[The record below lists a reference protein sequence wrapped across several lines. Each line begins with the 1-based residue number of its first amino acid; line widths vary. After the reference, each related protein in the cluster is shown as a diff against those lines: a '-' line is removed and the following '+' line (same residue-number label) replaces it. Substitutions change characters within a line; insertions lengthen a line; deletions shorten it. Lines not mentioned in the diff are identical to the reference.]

1 MPEYLCISI
10 RFLDGAFHGR
20 ADQGEPEWPPSPLRL
35 YQAIV
40 AASAAHWNER
50 RGLRHAEPALRW
62 FEQLPPPTIAAPPA
76 REAQGYRLYIP
87 DNVGDLVGKSLSRA
101 GEGSIADYRTEK
113 AIRPLIV
120 PDETAVH
127 FVWNLANAPIGFAE
141 HREVLFAAVRSI
153 THVGWGVDLVVADAS
168 VVDEASAM
176 KLPGER
182 WQPAT
187 DGTDTS
193 LRTPRAGTLED
204 LNRRHHAFL
213 NRVTSNGSFAPVPP
227 LTVFGITDYR
237 SGSEAPRF
245 PCAVFVL
252 RMPDDS
258 GFRAFDAARRGLHV
272 AGMFR
277 HAASRP
283 EISRCIG
290 WSDEAARRIILGH
303 AETPGAQHQPVE
315 GARIAFLPLPSIEM
329 REGQQRVVGNIR
341 RVLVTA
347 RGSLAPQEFR
357 RFTQRLDGQ
366 ELTNEKTHETA
377 ALIFRHGES
386 DGAIRP
392 YLEKSATWAT
402 VTPVI
407 LPGYDDPRKL
417 RQRLSANGAQ
427 PLSVEEKTEILRKLD
442 ERIEHLLRKAIRQ
455 SGFSEVM
462 AHDAELDWRSSGFWP
477 GVQLASQYAVPEQH
491 RRYRRLHVRIT
502 WRSSDGQIIKV
513 PGPICIGGGR
523 HSGLGLFAAFDDMIQ
538 IARNQSRL

>member
-1 MPEYLCISI
+1 MSDYLCISI

-40 AASAAHWNER
+40 AASAACWNER
-50 RGLRHAEPALRW
+50 RGLRHAEPALQW
-62 FEQLPPPTIAAPPA
+62 FEKLLPPVIAAPPA
-76 REAQGYRLYIP
+76 REAQGYRLYVP
-87 DNVGDLVGKSLSRA
+87 DNVGDLVGKSLSRG

-113 AIRPLIV
+113 AVRPLTV

-127 FVWNLANAPIGFAE
+127 YVWNLADAPIGFAE

-153 THVGWGVDLVVADAS
+153 MHVGWGVDLVVADAA
-168 VVDEASAM
+168 VLDEADTA

-182 WQPAT
+182 WQPVT
-187 DGTDTS
+187 DGTGTP
-193 LRTPRAGTLED
+193 LRTPRTDTLED

-213 NRVTSNGSFAPVPP
+213 NRVTSNGGFAPVPP

-252 RMPDDS
+252 RKPDDS

-277 HAASRP
+277 HAARRP
-283 EISRCIG
+283 EIARSIG
-290 WSDEAARRIILGH
+290 WSEEAARRIILGH
-303 AETPGAQHQPVE
+303 AETPGTQHQPVE

-329 REGQQRVVGNIR
+329 REGKQRVVGNIR

-347 RGSLAPQEFR
+347 RGSLSPQEFR
-357 RFTQRLDGQ
+357 QFTQRLDGQ
-366 ELTNEKTHETA
+366 ELTDEKTQETA
-377 ALIFRHGES
+377 AIIFRHGEN

-417 RQRLSANGAQ
+417 RQRLNANVSP
-427 PLSVEEKTEILRKLD
+427 PLTAEGKAELLRKLD
-442 ERIEHLLRKAIRQ
+442 QRIEMLLRKAIRQ
-455 SGFSEVM
+455 AGFPEAM
-462 AHDAELDWRSSGFWP
+462 AQHAELDWRSSGFWP
-477 GVQLASQYAVPEQH
+477 GVPLASQYAVPEQH

-502 WRSSDGQIIKV
+502 WRSADSLAMKV
-513 PGPICIGGGR
+513 SGPICIGGGKY
-523 HSGLGLFAAFDDMIQ
+523 SGLGIFAALYDTI
-538 IARNQSRL
+538 

>member
-40 AASAAHWNER
+40 AASAARWNER
-50 RGLRHAEPALRW
+50 RGLRHAETALRW

-76 REAQGYRLYIP
+76 REAQGYRLYVP
-87 DNVGDLVGKSLSRA
+87 DNVGDLVGKSLSR
-101 GEGSIADYRTEK
+101 GGGGSIADYRTEK
-113 AIRPLIV
+113 AVRPLTF

-127 FVWNLANAPIGFAE
+127 YVWNLADAPIGFAE
-141 HREVLFAAVRSI
+141 HREVISAAVRSI
-153 THVGWGVDLVVADAS
+153 THVGWGVDLVVADTS
-168 VVDEASAM
+168 VLDEAGTA
-176 KLPGER
+176 KLPGKR

-187 DGTDTS
+187 EGTGTS
-193 LRTPRAGTLED
+193 LRTPKAGTLED
-204 LNRRHHAFL
+204 LNRRHQAFL
-213 NRVTSNGSFAPVPP
+213 NRVTSNGGFAPVPP

-245 PCAVFVL
+245 PYAVFVL
-252 RMPDDS
+252 RKPDDS

-283 EISRCIG
+283 EIARSIG
-290 WSDEAARRIILGH
+290 WNDEDARRIILGH
-303 AETPGAQHQPVE
+303 AETPGTQHQPVE
-315 GARIAFLPLPSIEM
+315 GARLAFLPLPSIEK
-329 REGQQRVVGNIR
+329 RERKERVVGGIR

-357 RFTQRLDGQ
+357 RFTQRFDGQ
-366 ELTNEKTHETA
+366 ELTDEKTQETA
-377 ALIFRHGES
+377 ALIFRQGEN

-417 RQRLSANGAQ
+417 RQRLNANAS
-427 PLSVEEKTEILRKLD
+427 PLLTAAGKAELLRKLD
-442 ERIEHLLRKAIRQ
+442 QRIELLLRKAICQ
-455 SGFSEVM
+455 AGFPEVM
-462 AHDAELDWRSSGFWP
+462 AQHAELDWGSSGFWP
-477 GVQLASQYAVPEQH
+477 GVPLASQYAVPGQH

-502 WRSSDGQIIKV
+502 WRSPDGEAIKV
-513 PGPICIGGGR
+513 PGPVCIGGGK
-523 HSGLGLFAAFDDMIQ
+523 HSGLGLFASLDDTI
-538 IARNQSRL
+538 

>member
-1 MPEYLCISI
+1 MPDYFCISI
-10 RFLDGAFHGR
+10 RFLGGAFHGR

-40 AASAAHWNER
+40 AASAARWNER
-50 RGLRHAEPALRW
+50 RGLRHADATLRW

-76 REAQGYRLYIP
+76 RETEGYRLYVP
-87 DNVGDLVGKSLSRA
+87 DNVGDLVGKSLSRG

-113 AIRPLIV
+113 AVRPLTV

-127 FVWNLANAPIGFAE
+127 YVWDLADAPIGFE
-141 HREVLFAAVRSI
+141 ENREVLFAAVRSI

-168 VVDEASAM
+168 VLDEVATA
-176 KLPGER
+176 KLPGAR

-187 DGTDTS
+187 DGTGTP

-204 LNRRHHAFL
+204 LNLRHHAFL
-213 NRVTSNGSFAPVPP
+213 NRVTSNGGFAPVPP

-245 PCAVFVL
+245 SCMVFVL
-252 RMPDDS
+252 RKPDDS

-283 EISRCIG
+283 EIARSIG
-290 WSDEAARRIILGH
+290 WSDEAARSIILGH
-303 AETPGAQHQPVE
+303 AEKPGAQHQPVE
-315 GARIAFLPLPSIEM
+315 SARIAFLPLPSIEM

-347 RGSLAPQEFR
+347 RGSLASQEFR
-357 RFTQRLDGQ
+357 RFMQRLDGQ
-366 ELTNEKTHETA
+366 ELTDEKTQETA
-377 ALIFRHGES
+377 ALIFRHGEN

-392 YLEKSATWAT
+392 YFEKSATWAT

-417 RQRLSANGAQ
+417 RQRLNANASPSLTAEGKAE
-427 PLSVEEKTEILRKLD
+427 LLRKLNQ
-442 ERIEHLLRKAIRQ
+442 RIELLLRKAIRQ
-455 SGFSEVM
+455 AGFPEAM
-462 AHDAELDWRSSGFWP
+462 AQHAELDWRSSGFWP
-477 GVQLASQYAVPEQH
+477 GVPLASQYAVPEQH

-502 WRSSDGQIIKV
+502 WRTSDGQMVKV
-513 PGPICIGGGR
+513 PGPICIGGGK

-538 IARNQSRL
+538 LTRNRSKL